1 MLEFFSAVVEFF
13 GMLGKVITIIING
26 PLFLI
31 SQTAQGLVTLTTV
44 LGYMPAVLVA
54 FASTGIIICIMYLII
69 GR

>member
-1 MLEFFSAVVEFF
+1 MLEFFTAVIEFF

>member
-1 MLEFFSAVVEFF
+1 MAEFFSSIIEFF